1 MYTNEINSISATNK
15 CPMSTEAAKVLPKG
29 NFRTNE
35 GLLVDPGAV
44 NEVVKSFSMVSLVR
58 PNAYP

>member
-15 CPMSTEAAKVLPKG
+15 CPKSTEAAKGLPKG

-35 GLLVDPGAV
+35 GLLRALGLQIGYKRA
-44 NEVVKSFSMVSLVR
+44 ET
-58 PNAYP
+58 

>member
-1 MYTNEINSISATNK
+1 MGLHEMNSLLTSYK
-15 CPMSTEAAKVLPKG
+15 LSGSLEAGKGLPKG
-29 NFRTNE
+29 NFRPNE
-35 GLLVDPGAV
+35 GLLVRPGAV